1 MTTKRYLLD
10 ASALLAAIHDEHGGE
25 QVQQKIEES
34 AVCSINWSE
43 VLQKLNS
50 KGANT
55 QEIAVAL
62 KTLGLEVIPFDEDDA
77 NITAN
82 LWPDTKALGLS
93 LADRACL
100 AMGKRLKITVI
111 TADRA
116 WQGLDSEQHDIE
128 LIR

>member
-1 MTTKRYLLD
+1 MTTRRYLLD
-10 ASALLAAIHDEHGGE
+10 ASALLAAIHNEIGGDY
-25 QVQQKIEES
+25 VQQRIEES
-34 AVCSINWSE
+34 AVSSINWSE
-43 VLQKLNS
+43 VLQKLNR

-62 KTLGLEVIPFDEDDA
+62 KALGLEIIPFTEDDA
-77 NITAN
+77 SIAAD

-100 AMGKRLKITVI
+100 AVGRRLKLTVL
-111 TADRA
+111 TADQA
-116 WQGLDSEQHDIE
+116 WQALDKEQNIE